1 MEKLTK
7 LNIRPNDTYFMGYYI
22 QDMKEPEKIIDRDT
36 GELKGTIQL
45 NRVILQLV
53 APVDFDRWQAVGF
66 GGSAVIEYSVPL
78 DKACYVFGY
87 SDPNKFDIRAACDK
101 LIGCPVRLDFT
112 LNTKGK
118 GILRGITALAE

>member
-22 QDMKEPEKIIDRDT
+22 QDMKEPEIIKDADT
-36 GELKGTIQL
+36 GEVKGQIKL
-45 NRVILQLV
+45 NRVLIQLV

-66 GGSAVIEYSVPL
+66 GGSAVVEYGIPL
-78 DKACYVFGY
+78 DKACFVFGC
-87 SDPNKFDIRAACDK
+87 DPKNFDVEETCKK

-112 LNTKGK
+112 FNAKGK
-118 GILRGITALAE
+118 GVLRGITALAE